1 MVFTMFHGQN
11 LVERGFS
18 LNADTFDT
26 NIREQ
31 TLVARRTVL

>member
-18 LNADTFDT
+18 LNAHTFDT

-31 TLVARRTVL
+31 TIVARHSL